1 MKLVLASSSP
11 RRAEILRQA
20 GIRFDVHAPA
30 VEENH
35 GDGELPLE
43 LVRRLAAEK
52 ANAVAAGISEPAIV
66 VAADTLV
73 LMEGKVYGKPT
84 TPAHAAEMF
93 RHYSGREHEVLTGLA
108 VLRLPEKTLRVEH
121 ETTRVT
127 FAAMSE
133 EEIADYI
140 ATGEPF
146 DKAGAYAIQGIG
158 GRYVTRIDGC
168 YFNVMGLPLARLY
181 RMLRELGWKEN

>member
-1 MKLVLASSSP
+1 MRIILASSSP

-20 GIRFDVHAPA
+20 GIPFEMLATNSDESPR
-30 VEENH
+30 EN
-35 GDGELPLE
+35 ESPPE
-43 LVRRLAAEK
+43 LVLRLAK
-52 ANAVAAGISEPAIV
+52 AKASAAAAQTFGPAIV
-66 VAADTLV
+66 LGADTEVIIDGQV
-73 LMEGKVYGKPT
+73 LGKPVSSDDART
-84 TPAHAAEMF
+84 ML
-93 RHYSGREHEVLTGLA
+93 RRLSGRVHDVITGLA
-108 VLRLPEKTLRVEH
+108 LIRVPGNALRVEH

-133 EEIADYI
+133 EEIAAYI

-181 RMLRELGWKEN
+181 RMLRELGWKEE